1 MGLMYNKQQ
10 GTAHQHALPPVLML
24 FGKGHYRFKD
34 LGKDIQHSVKR
45 SRLLTAINEIKD
57 LPIIKAASPF

>member
-24 FGKGHYRFKD
+24 
-34 LGKDIQHSVKR
+34 LGKDTIDLRTWERIFSIV
-45 SRLLTAINEIKD
+45 SREAD
-57 LPIIKAASPF
+57 F